1 LIRAQWAALLAL
13 SAALSLLWGKLG
25 LPASLLLGPMVA
37 GILFGVNGTRLSVPR
52 TPFVAAQAVVGALV
66 SASITPAIAAT
77 FAEHWLLFS
86 AVVGA
91 TLLGSAALGWFISR
105 LGLIDGATAIYGS
118 SAGAA
123 AAMVLQAEANGADAR
138 IVAFMQYVRVLLVV
152 MSAALVARFWAGAA
166 GVHPP
171 GIEWAAPVDWRNLAL
186 VALIAAIAQ
195 QLARVARVPAWGL
208 LGPMAALSAAHAAGL
223 VAINLPGWLLA
234 AAYALLGWYI
244 GLGFRREVLLH
255 AWRALP
261 VVAGA
266 ALCLM
271 ALCWAL
277 AWALTRLAG
286 VDALT
291 AYLATSPGGLD
302 SVAIIAASTP
312 QVDLAFVLALQALR
326 LVFAI
331 AFGPLIARLVVRYSL
346 RLKGGSP

>member
-1 LIRAQWAALLAL
+1 ML
-13 SAALSLLWGKLG
+13 SAAFSAVWNAIG

-37 GILFGVNGTRLSVPR
+37 GILFGVNGAHLAVPR
-52 TPFVAAQAVVGALV
+52 APFVAAQAVVGALV
-66 SASITPAIAAT
+66 SASITTTIVAT

-91 TLLGSAALGWFISR
+91 TLLGSALLGWLISR
-105 LGLIDGATAIYGS
+105 MGLIDGATAIYGS

-152 MSAALVARFWAGAA
+152 MAAALVARYWAGAA

-171 GIEWAAPVDWRNLAL
+171 GIEWTAPVDWRNLAL
-186 VALIAAIAQ
+186 VIAIAAAAQ

-208 LGPMAALSAAHAAGL
+208 LGPMVALSAAHAAGL
-223 VAINLPGWLLA
+223 IAIDLPGWLLA

-244 GLGFRREVLLH
+244 GLGFRREVLIH

-261 VVAGA
+261 VVAGS

-271 ALCWAL
+271 MLCWAL
-277 AWALTRLAG
+277 AWVLTRLAN

-312 QVDLAFVLALQALR
+312 QVDLAFVLALQAVR
-326 LVFAI
+326 LVLAI
-331 AFGPLIARLVVRYSL
+331 AFGPVIARLVVRLSPHL
-346 RLKGGSP
+346 R

>member
-1 LIRAQWAALLAL
+1 MIWGQWAGLLAL
-13 SAALSLLWGKLG
+13 SAVLSLLWGAIG

-37 GILFGVNGTRLSVPR
+37 GILFGVNGAHLTVPR
-52 TPFVAAQAVVGALV
+52 APFVAAQGVVGALV
-66 SASITPAIAAT
+66 SASITSTIAAT
-77 FAEHWLLFS
+77 FADHWLLFS
-86 AVVGA
+86 AVVAA
-91 TLLGSAALGWFISR
+91 TLLGSALLGWFISR

-171 GIEWAAPVDWRNLAL
+171 GIEWAAPVDWRNLAI
-186 VALIAAIAQ
+186 VAILAAFSQ
-195 QLARVARVPAWGL
+195 QLARVLRVPAWGL

-223 VAINLPGWLLA
+223 VAIHLPGWLLA
-234 AAYALLGWYI
+234 PAYAVLGWYI

-271 ALCWAL
+271 ALCCAL
-277 AWALTRLAG
+277 AWLLTRLAK

-302 SVAIIAASTP
+302 SVAIIAASIP
-312 QVDLAFVLALQALR
+312 QVDLAFVLALQAVR

-331 AFGPLIARLVVRYSL
+331 AFGPLIARLVVRFSL
-346 RLKGGSP
+346 HLRT